1 MAVGDII
8 LYEDVATALVVFV
21 AALVAGETSAGL
33 KETAVGQ
40 AVFVEPLSVTHGA
53 DELQV

>member
-8 LYEDVATALVVFV
+8 LYEDVAAALVVFV